1 MALRDSTKSKP
12 EAANPP
18 APRTAPEQR
27 QPSGGGRLPAVGRER
42 RPGLAVLAALLIL
55 AGGLGATVL
64 VQKAG
69 EKVSAVKITERVAPG
84 QHIPETAIEE
94 IQVAADTPVNFVRW
108 DQRQQLG
115 QLFTA
120 SEVAKG
126 TLLTGDMLTQ
136 KTGVSTDQAVVGLAL
151 KAGQFPPGLRDGD
164 KVRVMWVGR
173 DAAKLPTGTATAT
186 PGTPGPGAEL
196 ASGTVRQVF
205 KNDSAAS
212 TSLSLSVLVPT
223 DKSGAI
229 AQASSAGEVAL
240 VLLSAPQ

>member
-1 MALRDSTKSKP
+1 M
-12 EAANPP
+12 
-18 APRTAPEQR
+18 
-27 QPSGGGRLPAVGRER
+27 VRER
-42 RPGLAVLAALLIL
+42 RPGLAVLAALLVL

-69 EKVSAVKITERVAPG
+69 EKVSAVKVTERIAPG
-84 QHIPETAIEE
+84 QHIPTTAIEE
-94 IQVAADTPVNFVRW
+94 IQIAADTPVNFVRW
-108 DQRQQLG
+108 DQLSQLDRY
-115 QLFTA
+115 FTA

-136 KTGVSTDQAVVGLAL
+136 KSGVSTDQAVVGLAL

-173 DAAKLPTGTATAT
+173 DAAKLPTGTATTGSPAS
-186 PGTPGPGAEL
+186 GAEL

-205 KNDSAAS
+205 KSDNAAS
-212 TSLSLSVLVPT
+212 TSLSLSVLVPG
-223 DKSGAI
+223 DKAGPI

-240 VLLSAPQ
+240 VLLSASPQ